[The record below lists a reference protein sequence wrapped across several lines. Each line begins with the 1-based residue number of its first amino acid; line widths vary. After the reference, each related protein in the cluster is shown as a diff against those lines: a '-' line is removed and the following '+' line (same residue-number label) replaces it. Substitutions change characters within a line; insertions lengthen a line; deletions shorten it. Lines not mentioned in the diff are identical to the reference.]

1 MPRTLHMTGRDWFW
15 LIILSLFWGAS
26 FFFGQVAVAEI
37 PPLTLAL
44 GRVAIAAAILLVY
57 MRATGLSLP
66 RRALWP
72 SLAVMACLNN
82 VIPFSLIYWSQ
93 QYIPSGLASI
103 LNATVPLFTILI
115 AHVLTHDDKLAPLRA
130 CGVVIG
136 FLGVVTVIG
145 VEGLREADVNLAAQ
159 GASLLGAFF
168 YALSGVYGRR
178 FQKEKPASVAAGL
191 LLFATLFL
199 VPLSFL
205 FDRPWTL
212 PAPGLPAIGSVLGVA
227 AISTAAAFLIYFH
240 VLARAGATNLLL
252 VTFLV
257 PISAILLGA
266 LFLHELLAVRHFIG
280 MAIIAGGLAVID
292 GRPLRWIA
300 RLYWH

>member
-1 MPRTLHMTGRDWFW
+1 MTASDWFW
-15 LIILSLFWGAS
+15 LVVLSLFWGAS
-26 FFFGQVAVAEI
+26 FFFGQVAVKEI

-44 GRVAIAAAILLVY
+44 GRVAIAAAILLIY
-57 MRATGLSLP
+57 LRIIGLRLP
-66 RRALWP
+66 ERALWP

-82 VIPFSLIYWSQ
+82 VIPFALIYWSQ
-93 QYIPSGLASI
+93 QHIPSGLASI
-103 LNATVPLFTILI
+103 LNATVPLFTILA
-115 AHVLTHDDKLAPLRA
+115 AHALTHDDRITPARA
-130 CGVVIG
+130 AGVVIG
-136 FLGVVTVIG
+136 FLGVITVIG
-145 VEGLREADVNLAAQ
+145 PQGLREAGVHLAAQ

-178 FQKEKPASVAAGL
+178 FQKQKPAPVAAGL
-191 LLFATLFL
+191 LLFSTLFL
-199 VPLSFL
+199 LPLSFL
-205 FDRPWTL
+205 FDHPWTL
-212 PAPGLPAIGSVLGVA
+212 PFPGVPALWSVLGVA

-266 LFLHELLAVRHFIG
+266 LFLNELLALRHFAG
-280 MAIIAGGLAVID
+280 MAIIAIGLAVID

-300 RLYWH
+300 RLFGR